1 MKIFCDTN
9 IIIEFLCRREQANL
23 IERILRF
30 EPDQNQYFIS
40 IGSFYTITFIIEKY
54 LRKNTELSV
63 DQRLEK
69 LREILLSILYDFNLA
84 SLPLQNLKQGVND
97 SRYIDLEDSYQYQ
110 AAISSQCDVLLT
122 INKKDFSSSDILS
135 IYTPQEF
142 IEKYLV

>member
-54 LRKNTELSV
+54 LRKKQNCQLISV
-63 DQRLEK
+63 
-69 LREILLSILYDFNLA
+69 
-84 SLPLQNLKQGVND
+84 LKNFG
-97 SRYIDLEDSYQYQ
+97 
-110 AAISSQCDVLLT
+110 
-122 INKKDFSSSDILS
+122 
-135 IYTPQEF
+135 
-142 IEKYLV
+142 KYY